1 MQDALSGIGRSRAC
15 RRLLPQPSR
24 LVEHQCARGGSRVR
38 CIPVGR
44 PHGSCVKTMRFVRY
58 KRHHKLRGLG
68 TEGEFNPLPLHFL
81 VISDSKFQFQG
92 STLAVGTLS
101 GRLHIY
107 DATTLEPVRTYNQA
121 HNQRVGAISWNR
133 SVLSSGSRDRM
144 IYHRDIRERDTR
156 PFKKCAAH
164 RQEVCGL
171 RWSNDDG
178 ANSSLL
184 ASGGND
190 NKVFIWDLRGSARG
204 RGSSPYG
211 IGSGAFAQSRTGST
225 SSGVS
230 AGVAA
235 GDDLGEI
242 PLHRFTQHTAAVKAL
257 AWDPH
262 VPGILATGGGTQDKH
277 IRFWNTNTPQGTLLS
292 ELDTGSQVNTDLLA
306 PFTVKVWVLIESRF
320 AT

>member
-1 MQDALSGIGRSRAC
+1 
-15 RRLLPQPSR
+15 
-24 LVEHQCARGGSRVR
+24 
-38 CIPVGR
+38 
-44 PHGSCVKTMRFVRY
+44 
-58 KRHHKLRGLG
+58 
-68 TEGEFNPLPLHFL
+68 
-81 VISDSKFQFQG
+81 
-92 STLAVGTLS
+92 
-101 GRLHIY
+101 
-107 DATTLEPVRTYNQA
+107 
-121 HNQRVGAISWNR
+121 
-133 SVLSSGSRDRM
+133 M
-144 IYHRDIRERDTR
+144 IYHRDIRERDPK
-156 PFKKCAAH
+156 PFKKSAAH

-211 IGSGAFAQSRTGST
+211 PGSGALGHSRTGST
-225 SSGVS
+225 GSSMN
-230 AGVAA
+230 AGVVT
-235 GDDLGEI
+235 GDDPGEV

-292 ELDTGSQVNTDLLA
+292 ELDTGSQVRSA
-306 PFTVKVWVLIESRF
+306 CRF
-320 AT
+320 RV

>member
-1 MQDALSGIGRSRAC
+1 
-15 RRLLPQPSR
+15 
-24 LVEHQCARGGSRVR
+24 
-38 CIPVGR
+38 
-44 PHGSCVKTMRFVRY
+44 
-58 KRHHKLRGLG
+58 
-68 TEGEFNPLPLHFL
+68 
-81 VISDSKFQFQG
+81 
-92 STLAVGTLS
+92 
-101 GRLHIY
+101 
-107 DATTLEPVRTYNQA
+107 
-121 HNQRVGAISWNR
+121 
-133 SVLSSGSRDRM
+133 M
-144 IYHRDIRERDTR
+144 IYHRDIREKDTR

-190 NKVFIWDLRGSARG
+190 NKVFVWDLRGSARG

-211 IGSGAFAQSRTGST
+211 AGSGALGHSRTGST
-225 SSGVS
+225 SSSVS

-235 GDDLGEI
+235 GDDLGEM

-292 ELDTGSQVNTDLLA
+292 ELDTGSQVSNDLLIIFA
-306 PFTVKVWVLIESRF
+306 FKVWVLTESRF